1 MAVILHLYEGTLE
14 LSIGILIA
22 MEALATVEREMI
34 DARNIHVVGTAKQFI
49 ILLECLDNLLEH
61 FIPIHLMTQNLSQ
74 GYRIR
79 RIAVEFHLIDVDSD
93 TEDAALDTLGV
104 DGSLYQRTTDFLIVP
119 IHIVRPF
126 QCDAVGIGIQC
137 ILHGKGSGL

>member
-1 MAVILHLYEGTLE
+1 MTVILHLYEGTLE

-34 DARNIHVVGTAKQFI
+34 DARNIHVIGTAKQFI
-49 ILLECLDNLLEH
+49 IFLECLDNLLEH

-79 RIAVEFHLIDVDSD
+79 RIAVEFNLIDVDSD
-93 TEDAALDTLGV
+93 TEDAALDALGV
-104 DGSLYQRTTDFLIVP
+104 DGSLYPVHTSRL
-119 IHIVRPF
+119 
-126 QCDAVGIGIQC
+126 
-137 ILHGKGSGL
+137 GLPPLKAGTAGAQAPR